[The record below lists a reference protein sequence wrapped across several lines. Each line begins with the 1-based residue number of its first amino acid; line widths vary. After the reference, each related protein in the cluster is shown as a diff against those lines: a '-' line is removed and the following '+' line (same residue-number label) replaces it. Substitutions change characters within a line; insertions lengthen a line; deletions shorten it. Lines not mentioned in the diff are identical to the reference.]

1 MIHCEQRAI
10 SSVLRRQI
18 FITIK
23 NCHPSATLGVGVK
36 DREELSG
43 QLAACAVEKPKA
55 VLSSALINH
64 THQAAGSSAGGKV
77 ITHRK
82 TPVGRQRQEERL
94 TGKLSM
100 DPR

>member
-1 MIHCEQRAI
+1 MHCERAI
-10 SSVLRRQI
+10 GSALRRQI

-23 NCHPSATLGVGVK
+23 KSHPSATLGVGVK

-55 VLSSALINH
+55 APSSALINH
-64 THQAAGSSAGGKV
+64 AHQAAGSSAGGKV

-82 TPVGRQRQEERL
+82 TPVGQQR
-94 TGKLSM
+94 
-100 DPR
+100 